1 MIKYQRKRGENDDT
15 FPICSVFR
23 VAYNIEARLGLSSVS
38 ILYFPSTQ
46 HKEEKNQERKEIM
59 IWGSYNTTPV
69 MDIVYG
75 NLLNDPKYFSR
86 FRDRKWKDIDP
97 KMTFYFIEK
106 KTFKK
111 IQLFLIPLADCA
123 QDRFWNLVFYI
134 V

>member
-1 MIKYQRKRGENDDT
+1 M
-15 FPICSVFR
+15 FR

-111 IQLFLIPLADCA
+111 IQLFLVPLADCA